1 MRTNRPYPIRVD
13 WMSRHYDKKTDT
25 ISKSNQFI
33 WKTDFLKDAEIIDLL
48 FRISRKHIRE
58 EGVPIEALMSIYIT
72 NEDLVKGSRGY
83 DHTLINEYY
92 NTGRTF
98 AVLGYT
104 PSGKAIGCHVNA
116 KHLYEAIGLYMEHFD
131 IHIEPNE
138 YPRRFIGFYAI
149 DLAHVVL

>member
-1 MRTNRPYPIRVD
+1 MRTNRPNPIRVD

-33 WKTDFLKDAEIIDLL
+33 WKTDFLKDAEIVDLL

-72 NEDLVKGSRGY
+72 NEDLVKGGRGY
-83 DHTLINEYY
+83 DHTVINEYY

-98 AVLGYT
+98 AVIGYT
-104 PSGKAIGCHVNA
+104 PNGKAIGCHVNA

-131 IHIEPNE
+131 IHIDPNE